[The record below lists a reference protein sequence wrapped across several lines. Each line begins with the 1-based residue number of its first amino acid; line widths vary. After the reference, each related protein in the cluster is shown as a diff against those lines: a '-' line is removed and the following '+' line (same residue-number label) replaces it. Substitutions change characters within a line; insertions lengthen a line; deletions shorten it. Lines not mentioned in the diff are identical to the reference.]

1 MIQTKSKNSI
11 MQLLE
16 RYNHDTRTD
25 KLNLTVGVYTDESG
39 RCPILESVR
48 DAEYYRV
55 SNQTNKA
62 SFHLAGAP
70 EFHQAVRK
78 LLFSATGSGLEDH
91 IEVIQ
96 TVGCSGALY
105 LAGQLIY
112 HYAPTSSIW
121 LSSPTWENHTAL
133 LNSNRNNIRYYRYQP
148 ANPDELCIDTIL
160 EDLKLAQ
167 PGDFVLL
174 HACCHNPTGID
185 PNPAQW
191 KMLAEFCAERELI
204 PLFDFAYQGFADSI
218 EQDAEFLV
226 PFSERLETF
235 IVCNSFSK
243 NMGIY
248 DERTGALTLVFK
260 DEAKRADW
268 HRTVKG
274 LIRNTYSMPPVH
286 GSFIV
291 SHIINDSVRFSR
303 WQQELEGMCSDLHR
317 RRGALFS
324 ELGRIGIANEVL
336 TYRNQQGMFV
346 CLNLSEEKIDL
357 LRDQYGIYL
366 LDTGRMCVASLSTAN
381 MPRFCETLS
390 KVI

>member
-1 MIQTKSKNSI
+1 MIPTKPKNSI

-16 RYNHDTRTD
+16 RYNQDTRTD

-39 RCPILESVR
+39 CCPILDSVR

-55 SNQTNKA
+55 SNQTHKA

-78 LLFSATGSGLEDH
+78 VLFSSTGNSLEDH
-91 IEVIQ
+91 VEVIQ
-96 TVGCSGALY
+96 TIGCSGALY
-105 LAGQLIY
+105 LAGQLIKY
-112 HYAPTSSIW
+112 YAPTSSIW

-133 LNSNRNNIRYYRYQP
+133 LNSNVDHIRHYRYQP
-148 ANPDELCIDTIL
+148 ANQEELCIDTML
-160 EDLKLAQ
+160 EDLQFAQ

-174 HACCHNPTGID
+174 HACCHNPTGMD
-185 PNPAQW
+185 PNLAGW
-191 KMLAEFCAERELI
+191 RMLAEFCAERELI
-204 PLFDFAYQGFADSI
+204 PLFDFAYQGFAHSI

-226 PFSERLETF
+226 PFSERLDTF
-235 IVCNSFSK
+235 MVCNSFSK

-260 DEAKRADW
+260 DETKRADW
-268 HRTVKG
+268 HKTVKG

-291 SHIINDSVRFSR
+291 SHIINDPVRFSR
-303 WQQELEGMCSDLHR
+303 WEQELTGMCNDLHR
-317 RRGALFS
+317 RRGAFFS
-324 ELGRIGIANEVL
+324 ELDRIGIADQVL
-336 TYRNQQGMFV
+336 SYRKQQGMFV
-346 CLNLSEEKIDL
+346 CLNLSEEKIGL
-357 LRDQYGIYL
+357 LRDAYGVYL
-366 LDTGRMCVASLSTAN
+366 LDTGRMCIASLSTAN
-381 MPRFCETLS
+381 MPRFCEILT